1 MASDPSRPRVEAIV
15 LRTVG
20 PQGSLFELL
29 LPAGMRVLS
38 GELAAVDALLDDE
51 RFFGPFRPFF
61 DPTEGRPSIPIET
74 YLRLM
79 FLKYR
84 FGLGYGRLCAQVADS
99 ITWRRFCRIGLEA
112 SVPDES
118 TIRKITRRC
127 GPDLID
133 GLNRELL
140 AAAHHCGEVDVERV
154 RADTTVVEADIKY
167 PTDSGLLT
175 AAVCRIASRLRRLR
189 RAGVKV
195 SFVDRTSAA
204 RALQHSI
211 GVWLRRRSD
220 DATAEVLTITAQLA
234 DLAAAAVAE
243 AENVLGYQARRR
255 RVRGMIDD
263 LAVLV
268 ERTRRVIDQARA
280 RVGGEQPAGATR
292 LVSLHE
298 PDARPIRKGRLG
310 KPVEFGYKAQVVD
323 NADGLIVDHS
333 VHIGNPSDTDLLR
346 PALERIVTRL
356 GVAPSTVTADRG
368 YWDST
373 IEADLAAVGVTTIVI
388 PRTGKPSAAR
398 ARIEH
403 ADTFIA
409 TVKWRTGSEGRVSH
423 LKRDWGWRR
432 TRLRG
437 HAGARIWCGLGVFAH
452 NLLKLTQLKR

>member
-1 MASDPSRPRVEAIV
+1 V

-38 GELAAVDALLDDE
+38 GELAEVDRLLDDQ
-51 RFFGPFRPFF
+51 RLFVPFRPFF

-84 FGLGYGRLCAQVADS
+84 FGLGYERLCRLVADS

-118 TIRKITRRC
+118 TIRKLTRRC
-127 GPDLID
+127 GPELID
-133 GLNRELL
+133 SLNRELL
-140 AAAHHCGEVDVERV
+140 VAAHQRGEVDMERV

-175 AAVCRIASRLRRLR
+175 SAVCRIASRLRRLR
-189 RAGVKV
+189 GVGVKV
-195 SFVDRTSAA
+195 TFVDRTSEA

-220 DATAEVLTITAQLA
+220 EAKAEVLAITGQLA
-234 DLAAAAVAE
+234 ELAAAAVAE
-243 AENVLGYQARRR
+243 AANVLPYQARRR
-255 RVRGMIDD
+255 CVRRMLAD

-268 ERTRRVIDQARA
+268 ERTLRVIDQARA
-280 RVGGEQPAGATR
+280 RVQGDQPPGATR

-323 NADGLIVDHS
+323 NRDGLIIDHS
-333 VHIGNPSDTDLLR
+333 VHIGNPADNELLR
-346 PALERIVTRL
+346 PAIERIGAQFR
-356 GVAPSTVTADRG
+356 VAPSVVTADRG

-373 IEADLAAVGVTTIVI
+373 IERDLATAGVTTVVI
-388 PRTGKPSAAR
+388 PRTGRPSAAR
-398 ARIEH
+398 AAIEH
-403 ADTFIA
+403 ADDFVD

-423 LKRDWGWRR
+423 LKRDWRWCR

-437 HAGARIWCGLGVFAH
+437 HAGARIWCGHGVFGH
-452 NLLKLTQLKR
+452 NLVRLIQLQR